1 MKYDVQ
7 WRIYYDTKSLQLI
20 LKTDKSFE
28 LKESIT
34 LEVFAF

>member
-1 MKYDVQ
+1 MMCSEELF
-7 WRIYYDTKSLQLI
+7 DTKSLQLI
-20 LKTDKSFE
+20 LCKTDKSFE